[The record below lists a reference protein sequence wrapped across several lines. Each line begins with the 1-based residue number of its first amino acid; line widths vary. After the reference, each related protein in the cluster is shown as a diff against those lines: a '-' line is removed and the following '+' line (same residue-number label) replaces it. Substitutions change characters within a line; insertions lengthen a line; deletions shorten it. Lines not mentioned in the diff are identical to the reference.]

1 MQRKNLRVVLFLCV
15 GLLAMNF
22 VGCAVGVDRV
32 KLLDPMKYSLVKKD
46 APITEAPIVQVEK
59 KPVTIEFE
67 RVRDNRTD
75 ISCIGVKKNSHGIP
89 MGRVELIQGVVLVDE
104 FKKHLIDAFSMAG
117 FEQVAQQPT
126 QSNDS
131 TEPQQVVVAKK
142 KVYIEAEIRTF
153 WVEFMPGAFVV
164 DALGNVIF
172 EVRIFDSETRKEIL
186 SEMFRGT
193 GKVSSVIVTRA
204 MFEES
209 INIAYAQAMQQ
220 MYRYFAKPAEDTFV
234 RKIQ

>member
-1 MQRKNLRVVLFLCV
+1 MQRKTFRVVLFLCV
-15 GLLAMNF
+15 GLMAMSSI
-22 VGCAVGVDRV
+22 GCAVGVDRV

-75 ISCIGVKKNSHGIP
+75 ISCIGVKKNSYGIP
-89 MGRVELIQGVVLVDE
+89 MGRVELVQGVVLVDE
-104 FKKHLIDAFSMAG
+104 FKKHLVDAFSMAG
-117 FEQVAQQPT
+117 FEQVSSQNSSVVA
-126 QSNDS
+126 SGDS
-131 TEPQQVVVAKK
+131 QEVVVAPK

-172 EVRIFDSETRKEIL
+172 EVRIFDSETRREIL

-234 RKIQ
+234 RKMQ